1 MYVDQT
7 KKKKIIIV
15 FLLLYFF
22 TLGLTTALVK
32 FYQSKVESYANITS
46 NDTEISANGERPT
59 PEILG
64 IYNSVTLTPTPLN
77 NQNNIAQVKNNSAQK
92 STNSVVQNNPV
103 SIDKSEIY
111 TLVNEYRKSKGL
123 EEVQVDTRLETS
135 SLNKA
140 NHMVANNYFDH
151 GNPWSFISDAG
162 YKFKYASENLAVNYY
177 SSSSIIRGWKESP
190 SHNRAMLDNR
200 NQQMG
205 FAYLCEINISSYE
218 NTCLAVIHFGSEN

>member
-1 MYVDQT
+1 MYIDHR

-15 FLLLYFF
+15 FMLLYIF
-22 TLGLTTALVK
+22 TLGLTTSLVK
-32 FYQSKVESYANITS
+32 FYQSKVDTYANISS
-46 NDTEISANGERPT
+46 NNPIIFTGEVTPT

-64 IYNSVTLTPTPLN
+64 IYNSVTLTPTPIN
-77 NQNNIAQVKNNSAQK
+77 TQPISAQVKNNSTTK
-92 STNSVVQNNPV
+92 STNSVVANTPI
-103 SIDKSEIY
+103 SINKSEIY
-111 TLVNEYRKSKGL
+111 SMINEYRKSKGL
-123 EEVQVDTRLETS
+123 NEIYVDYRLETS
-135 SLNKA
+135 STNKA
-140 NHMVANNYFDH
+140 KHMVDNNYFDH

-190 SHNRAMLDNR
+190 SHNKAMLDER

-205 FAYLCEINISSYE
+205 FAYLCEINISSYT

>member
-46 NDTEISANGERPT
+46 DNTEITAHGNRPNV
-59 PEILG
+59 EILG
-64 IYNSVTLTPTPLN
+64 IYNSVTLTPTPIN
-77 NQNNIAQVKNNSAQK
+77 NPDNIAQVKNNSAQK
-92 STNSVVQNNPV
+92 STNTIVQNNPV

-123 EEVQVDTRLETS
+123 EEVVVDSRLETS

-140 NHMVANNYFDH
+140 NHMVTNNYFDH
-151 GNPWSFISDAG
+151 GNPWLFISDAG

-200 NQQMG
+200 NQHMG